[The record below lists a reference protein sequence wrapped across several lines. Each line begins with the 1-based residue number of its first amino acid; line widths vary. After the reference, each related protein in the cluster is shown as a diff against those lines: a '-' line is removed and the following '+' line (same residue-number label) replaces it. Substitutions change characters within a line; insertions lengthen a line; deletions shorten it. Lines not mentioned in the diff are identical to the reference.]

1 MNKTLKLALL
11 IGIPLI
17 GVVAGYL
24 LMART
29 VQVSVDGHAA
39 EVDTHA
45 LTVKGA
51 LRSAGY
57 HVEPGDQVIPPEN
70 TWLSKTTGIVL
81 NRSSLI
87 RIWID
92 PKGELV
98 TLETPGQTPAE
109 ILRAAGIEPAAE
121 DEVLINGEPCAME
134 EMLERRA
141 GLTLQYRPAAQA
153 HLLHDGQAVDF
164 KSAAPTLGLALWQQG
179 IHVSG
184 GDRLTSAFDQPW
196 QDGQE
201 ISLDT
206 ARAIE
211 ISVDGGVVTS
221 VSAAATVGEAV
232 KTTGISLQGIDY
244 TKPAENDPLP
254 ADGKIQVVR
263 VTEEVIME
271 QSAVAYETEM
281 LADPA
286 LEVNQQKVIEEGQN
300 GIQASRVRVRY
311 EDGVEVSRTNEE
323 NILLVAPVTR
333 VVHYGSSVVDKTIDT
348 PNGPITY
355 YMSANVIATSYS
367 PCRSGVEGKCY
378 TGTSL
383 GIPVQKGVIGVHRA
397 WYNMFKG
404 TQIYV
409 PGYGVGTIADIGYYP
424 YSDNW
429 IDLGYTDADYEPW
442 YSVSLTIY
450 FLSPAPAGFTGALP

>member
-1 MNKTLKLALL
+1 MNKKLRLALL

-17 GVVAGYL
+17 GIAAGYL
-24 LMART
+24 LMGRT
-29 VQVSVDGHAA
+29 VQISVDGQTA
-39 EVDTHA
+39 EVSTHA

-51 LRSAGY
+51 LLSAGY
-57 HVEPGDQVIPPEN
+57 PVEPGDQVIPAQN

-81 NRSSLI
+81 NRSSLV

-92 PKGELV
+92 PQGEV
-98 TLETPGQTPAE
+98 VSLETPAQTPAD
-109 ILRAAGIEPAAE
+109 ILRAAGIEPSVE
-121 DEVLINGEPCAME
+121 DEVLVNGEPRAMDE
-134 EMLERRA
+134 TLERRP
-141 GLTLQYRPAAQA
+141 GLTLQYRPAELVK
-153 HLLHDGQAVDF
+153 LLHDGQAADF
-164 KSAAPTLGLALWQQG
+164 KSSAPTLGLALWQQG
-179 IHVSG
+179 IRING
-184 GDRLTSAFDQPW
+184 GDRLTAAFDQPW
-196 QDGQE
+196 QAGQE
-201 ISLDT
+201 ISLNS

-211 ISVDGGVVTS
+211 INVDGGIVAS

-232 KTTGISLQGIDY
+232 TSAGISLQGLDY

-271 QSAVAYETEM
+271 QSTVAYETEM
-281 LADPA
+281 IADAA

-323 NILLVAPVTR
+323 NILLVSPVTR
-333 VVHYGSSVVDKTIDT
+333 VVHYGSNVVDKTINT

-409 PGYGVGTIADIGYYP
+409 PGYGIGTIADIGYYP
-424 YSDNW
+424 YSDYW

-442 YSVSLTIY
+442 YSVSVTIY
-450 FLSPAPAGFTGALP
+450 FLSPAPAGFSGVLP